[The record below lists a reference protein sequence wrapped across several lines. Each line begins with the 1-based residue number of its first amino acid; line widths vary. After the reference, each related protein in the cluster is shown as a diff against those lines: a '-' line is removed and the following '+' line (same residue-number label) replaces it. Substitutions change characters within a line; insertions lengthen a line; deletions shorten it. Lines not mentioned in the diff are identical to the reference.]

1 MNTGNQTTSSD
12 WLATR
17 LQTMRAWGIPIIA
30 MITPARALAGL
41 ANLKLARQRRSN
53 SFMAMPSEFMG
64 FSQISGLIENQFSL
78 TSLPRIDLWQC
89 H

>member
-1 MNTGNQTTSSD
+1 MMNTGNQTTSSD

-41 ANLKLARQRRSN
+41 ANLKLAPATQEQFLYGDAKRVY
-53 SFMAMPSEFMG
+53 
-64 FSQISGLIENQFSL
+64 GL
-78 TSLPRIDLWQC
+78 
-89 H
+89 